1 MPKKAKEIEKTKQNK
16 TKQCKAKQS
25 KKWNKI
31 NIETNTVCVAESDTL
46 KINKIQNILN
56 KNLL

>member
-1 MPKKAKEIEKTKQNK
+1 MPKKAKKIEKKKTKQNN
-16 TKQCKAKQS
+16 AKQS